1 MADDD
6 LYLDERASSEL
17 RAVILRLDMAE
28 EGRAHVEKHR
38 DLIAGRLEHRREVLQ
53 FGDSWDKRAVPDR
66 EHYEAWRDGTDEA
79 AAAAEGVLANRRKYG
94 IHLDGMAHRG
104 EGLASA
110 LSRARQVLADDDRH
124 IAASLVS
131 QREGEDPR
139 VREDRIARLLDD
151 PDKLQ
156 EMRKQ
161 REAETRRRQAEERLR
176 KGRYHSRGM
185 SM

>member
-1 MADDD
+1 M
-6 LYLDERASSEL
+6 
-17 RAVILRLDMAE
+17 
-28 EGRAHVEKHR
+28 
-38 DLIAGRLEHRREVLQ
+38 LQ
-53 FGDSWDKRAVPDR
+53 FGDSWDERAVPDR
-66 EHYEAWRDGTDEA
+66 EHYEAWRDGADEA

-104 EGLASA
+104 EGLASV
-110 LSRARQVLADDDRH
+110 LSRVRQVLADDDRH

-161 REAETRRRQAEERLR
+161 REAETRQRTKDYARFLASTLMPGLRARRRRKTSRPCLAKRRVRLR
-176 KGRYHSRGM
+176 GLKYRQWLLRP
-185 SM
+185 